1 MLFIKI
7 QNIDKFLLK
16 QDTSVDYWFLKME
29 YPEYMMCSEGDA
41 LEIPRQ
47 IGERLKF
54 EWVMI
59 AHRRTLLVEEENL
72 RQIVQQLQRRNG
84 QLLMSP

>member
-16 QDTSVDYWFLKME
+16 QDTSVDYWLE
-29 YPEYMMCSEGDA
+29 DPEYMMCSKGDA